1 MRELEDKVRT
11 LSAQLVEPEKIQSL
25 NKMLNPLTDVRYII
39 DALLDLTLQ
48 LHHLTMFFC
57 LL

>member
-11 LSAQLVEPEKIQSL
+11 LSAQLVKAEKIQSL